1 MDPLWTLPP
10 SVLPYETRRFKTAS
24 CLSGRLSRIYT
35 THAKQSTYNRGFL
48 SELNGVK
55 RRSVQERI
63 SVGCVFIILFLLPSL
78 DSFIR
83 SSKLSNQHNPSTTT
97 AQAVFTA
104 EPQREKA
111 RKSESESAQERARAH
126 ERENNNAVHMLHV
139 CGENTSLLWVI
150 CSQTALLPQRDRASS
165 L

>member
-1 MDPLWTLPP
+1 MLKLYREKKKDKLKETWTIWCLFKTTTTFTFIYFKVVRPAMDPPPP
-10 SVLPYETRRFKTAS
+10 SVLPYETRRFKSAS

-83 SSKLSNQHNPSTTT
+83 SSKLSNQHNHSAGCLYSRAPERESTK
-97 AQAVFTA
+97 
-104 EPQREKA
+104 EWERECTG
-111 RKSESESAQERARAH
+111 ESESAW
-126 ERENNNAVHMLHV
+126 ERE
-139 CGENTSLLWVI
+139 
-150 CSQTALLPQRDRASS
+150 
-165 L
+165 